1 MVDRGRNSLAD
12 AEPSLPVQRAP
23 TLPGDHR
30 TNKQPFYPPNL
41 STAAAAEPTLVSAS
55 GKHRPSGCSGL
66 VQLARSVEDLDSRL
80 ARLGIELPQPRPP
93 LATYVPLRVANNRA
107 YVSGHGPLG
116 ENGRP
121 ELTGQLGVNL
131 SDDDAASATR
141 TTVLNL
147 LASLRDGLDDLER
160 VAGISQMRCFVV
172 ALPGKSSAHSVVAET
187 AGRIFGEVFP
197 GRPIARATTIGVDSC
212 ALGLPV
218 TIDLIV
224 EVDAAPV

>member
-1 MVDRGRNSLAD
+1 MVDRGRISLAD
-12 AEPSLPVQRAP
+12 AEPSLPARRAP
-23 TLPGDHR
+23 ARPGDHGI
-30 TNKQPFYPPNL
+30 TKHPFYHPNL
-41 STAAAAEPTLVSAS
+41 SAAADAEPTLVSAS
-55 GKHRPSGCSGL
+55 GKHRTRGCSGL
-66 VQLARSVEDLDSRL
+66 VQLARRVEDMDSRL
-80 ARLGIELPQPRPP
+80 ARLGLELPQPRPP
-93 LATYVPLRVANNRA
+93 LATYVPLRIADQRA

-131 SDDDAASATR
+131 SDDDAARATR
-141 TTVLNL
+141 TTILNL
-147 LASLRDGLDDLER
+147 LASLRDGLGDLER

-172 ALPGKSSAHSVVAET
+172 ALPGKTSAHTVVAET

-224 EVDAAPV
+224 QVDAAPV